1 MINKNEI
8 RTELFGV
15 VGFRQPYDPTYDIL
29 EAELLESS
37 SGNVFEQF
45 TGYVTVQNIKE
56 TQDYKD
62 ITDENFNLWLT
73 DFEKDSIS
81 KGIGKCFTGDDLIEN
96 ALLYDSGPR
105 KSSDELLDN
114 DGDFV
119 GYEIT
124 VSKRKDIAVFV
135 NKLIAEFEGTGDV
148 KLLLFND
155 NFVEPLE
162 TQTITIADKSSTE
175 AVVDWMLPYANSV
188 QGGTYYIGYLTDSL
202 SVQAYNRNY
211 DGSNDQHCYNA
222 MHIQAIKVTGWNSE
236 TLFDIA
242 DIEYVSETFGL
253 NFDISSYEDY
263 TSIAVNNKNLF
274 TDVIGYQFA
283 ADSLGLMYT
292 STRKN
297 GVERLQKGN
306 ILLELNGN
314 YTDAELPMIEG
325 VNSKLTKAIDSVKK
339 QLTDQ
344 PIIQKQ
350 TIR

>member
-1 MINKNEI
+1 MIDKNEI

-15 VGFRQPYDPTYDIL
+15 VGFRQPYDPDYDIL
-29 EAELLESS
+29 EAELLVNS
-37 SGNVFEQF
+37 SGCVFEQY

-56 TQDYKD
+56 TQEYND
-62 ITDENFNLWLT
+62 ISDEDFNSWLT

-81 KGIGKCFTGDDLIEN
+81 KGVGKCFTGDDLIEN
-96 ALLYDSGPR
+96 ALLFDSGPR
-105 KSSDELLDN
+105 KSSDELLSN
-114 DGDFV
+114 DTDFV

-135 NKLIAEFEGTGDV
+135 NKLVAEFEGTGDV
-148 KLLLFND
+148 KILLFND
-155 NFVEPLE
+155 NFVDPLE

-175 AVVDWMLPYANSV
+175 SVVDWALPYANSI
-188 QGGTYYIGYLTDSL
+188 QGGRYYIGYLTDSL
-202 SVQAYNRNY
+202 PVEAYNREY
-211 DGSNDQHCYNA
+211 EDSNVQHCYNA
-222 MHIQAIKVTGWNSE
+222 LHIQPIKVRGWNSE

-242 DIEYVSETFGL
+242 DVEYVSETFGL

-283 ADSLGLMYT
+283 ADVLGLMYT
-292 STRKN
+292 STRIN
-297 GVERLQKGN
+297 GVKRLQKGN

-314 YTDAELPMIEG
+314 YNNPELPTVQGIHD
-325 VNSKLTKAIDSVKK
+325 KLIAAIKSVKK

-344 PIIQKQ
+344 PIIQKN